1 MHIAKKGLRVLG
13 IAESFSSDN
22 RSILA
27 GVVMRKD
34 LRIDGFSFETTTIG
48 GMDATDSVVSLY
60 RNFNRQDINVVM
72 ISGCVISWF
81 NIIDPLRVLEE
92 TGRPT
97 IIVTYEDSEG
107 IAEDI
112 MHYFPHDE
120 VRLTRYRALGT
131 RIPYSLPTGH
141 TIYLRPY
148 RMSEEDAGALCSA
161 FTYDG
166 KIPEPLRVAR
176 LCARAI
182 MHHQSCLNEETSS
195 KNGI

>member
-13 IAESFSSDN
+13 IAESFTSEN

-34 LRIDGFSFETTTIG
+34 LRIDGFSFETTTVG

-60 RNFNRQDINVVM
+60 RNFNRQDINVIM

-81 NIIDPLRVLEE
+81 NIIDPWRVREE

-97 IIVTYEDSEG
+97 IVVTYEDSEG
-107 IAEDI
+107 IEEDI

-120 VRLTRYRALGT
+120 VRLSQYLALGT
-131 RIPYSLPTGH
+131 RIPHSLPTGH
-141 TIYLRPY
+141 TIYIRPY
-148 RMSEEDAGALCSA
+148 GMSEEDAGALCSA

-166 KIPEPLRVAR
+166 KIPDPLRVAR
-176 LCARAI
+176 LCARAV
-182 MHHQSCLNEETSS
+182 MHYLNSLNEETSFN
-195 KNGI
+195 KGI